1 MHKFNTLSALALAVA
16 LVLPAAASAQDAKPA
31 NPAAYAGH
39 YELAPGV
46 QLVLTYEANHLFA
59 QLTDQDKF
67 EVFPE
72 APDAIAWKVVDAK
85 ATFEHAPDGHITGL
99 VLHQGGQDVPAKK
112 VD

>member
-1 MHKFNTLSALALAVA
+1 MSTIKQTCALALASA
-16 LVLPAAASAQDAKPA
+16 LLIFGSASAQDAKTA

-46 QLVLTYEANHLFA
+46 DIVITYEANHLFA
-59 QLTDQDKF
+59 QVTGQDKY

-72 APDAIAWKVVDAK
+72 APDAIVWKIVEAK
-85 ATFEHAPDGHITGL
+85 ATFDHGPDGHITGL
-99 VLHQGGQDVPAKK
+99 TMHQGGMDIPAKK